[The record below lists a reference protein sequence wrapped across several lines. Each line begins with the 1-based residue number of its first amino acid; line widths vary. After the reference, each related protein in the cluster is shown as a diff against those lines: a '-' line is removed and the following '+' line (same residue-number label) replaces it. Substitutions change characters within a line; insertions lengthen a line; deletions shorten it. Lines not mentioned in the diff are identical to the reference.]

1 MTFAEQ
7 VLQYSFSLRP
17 DWQLPPGFELLFPYD
32 QPETMRVMTD
42 FYDQFYADQDSRV
55 FIFGINPGRFGAGVT
70 GVPFTD
76 PIRLE
81 QVCGI
86 QNNFAKKPELSSIFV
101 YECINAFGCLAT
113 FYQHF
118 YITSLCPLGF
128 VKAGKNINY
137 YDDKSLQN
145 AVAPHIL
152 ENISCQKAFGASE
165 KVAICL
171 GQGKNAAYFRK
182 INEVHHF
189 FELILEVPHPRW
201 VMQYRRK
208 KMEDFVAQYIQV
220 LHKALSV
227 AKAL

>member
-1 MTFAEQ
+1 MTA
-7 VLQYSFSLRP
+7 
-17 DWQLPPGFELLFPYD
+17 
-32 QPETMRVMTD
+32 
-42 FYDQFYADQDSRV
+42 FYEQFYADQEPRV

-81 QVCGI
+81 QSCGI
-86 QNNFAKKPELSSIFV
+86 QNDFAKKSELSSVFV
-101 YECINAFGCLAT
+101 YECIEAFGGLAA
-113 FYQHF
+113 FYRHF

-128 VKAGKNINY
+128 VKSGININY

-152 ENISCQKAFGASE
+152 ENINRQKTFGASE

-182 INEVHHF
+182 INAVHHF
-189 FELILEVPHPRW
+189 FESILEVPHPRW

-208 KMEDFVAQYIQV
+208 KMADFVSQYIEV
-220 LHKALSV
+220 LNKALSV
-227 AKAL
+227 A